1 MYISERDLCKL
12 TALLNEI
19 YMEDLK
25 PKKRARRIANLSMK
39 ASLIISNI
47 KTKNKNTL
55 KF

>member
-12 TALLNEI
+12 DALLNEI
-19 YMEDLK
+19 YLQDLK

-39 ASLIISNI
+39 ASMIISNV

-55 KF
+55 NF